1 MTGRLRR
8 ATAVTARKSGWH
20 AGVWPNTA
28 PDPGRIDK
36 YGLCHIIARMKKT
49 TFAAFMNDLVAEAR
63 SEGPQAIAQLE
74 RLQHRY
80 FLGGQIAMLRARQ
93 GITQEELETKTGI
106 GQTEISRIEPGL
118 GNPTEDTPA
127 KAGYRLGVRLAYVS
141 ERDPVAF

>member
-1 MTGRLRR
+1 MTRRLRR

-20 AGVWPNTA
+20 AGVWLNTA

-36 YGLCHIIARMKKT
+36 YGLCHIIAGMKKT

-63 SEGPQAIAQLE
+63 AEGPQAIAQLE

-93 GITQEELETKTGI
+93 GITQEELGTKTGI
-106 GQTEISRIEPGL
+106 DPRQI
-118 GNPTEDTPA
+118 TPI
-127 KAGYRLGVRLAYVS
+127 KHRL
-141 ERDPVAF
+141 

>member
-1 MTGRLRR
+1 MTKRLRR
-8 ATAVTARKSGWH
+8 TTAVKARKSGWH
-20 AGVWPNTA
+20 AGVWLNTG

-36 YGLCHIIARMKKT
+36 YGLCHIMARMKKT

-63 SEGPQAIAQLE
+63 AEGPQAIAQLE

-106 GQTEISRIEPGL
+106 DQSEISRIERGL
-118 GNPTEDTPA
+118 GNPTEDTLA
-127 KAGYRLGVRLAYVS
+127 KLGDGLGVRLAYVS
-141 ERDPVAF
+141 EGDPVAV